1 LVVDFLAAIIR
12 RNPKLV
18 RTAVELHQNGDIPPN
33 THVVDYD
40 AVVKNAAAIS
50 RKSGRLGLTTFFMTK
65 QFGHNPLVARAVMEG
80 GIEKAVAVDID
91 SARILHKGGIPV
103 GHVGHLVQVP
113 KHDVQWVVDELRPD
127 IITVYSVEKAAQ
139 ISHAAK
145 KSRLE
150 QKVLLRVVGERDFF
164 YPYQE
169 GGIPEAKLLEAG
181 RAISRLSHILL
192 AGVTSFPCF
201 RFNVLT
207 TKEEPLPNASTLRR
221 AAGALRRGG
230 FDATTVNMPGDTSTE
245 TLELIRDFGGTQGE
259 PGHALTGT
267 TPANFFRDLP
277 EKPASLYVSEISH
290 KDANRAHSIGV
301 PYVDKVVG
309 ITDSLYHAYR
319 ERVLVGSDPD
329 KISEHEYLADSIVPG
344 FVDYNMPIRT
354 VENDRHV
361 RVGDSV
367 VMGFRAQ
374 TWMTRAKTA
383 VVKGLGRGGKYK
395 LLGVYNNYGDIFGR
409 APPDSFRG
417 RTGLTL

>member
-1 LVVDFLAAIIR
+1 MDFLAAIIR

-40 AVVKNAAAIS
+40 AVVKNASAIS
-50 RKSGRLGLTTFFMTK
+50 RKSRRLGLTAYFMTK
-65 QFGHNPLVARAVMEG
+65 QFGHNPLIARAVKEG

-91 SARILHKGGIPV
+91 SARILHRSGIPV

-127 IITVYSVEKAAQ
+127 IITVFSVEKAVQ
-139 ISHAAK
+139 ISQAAR
-145 KSRLE
+145 KSRVE
-150 QKVLLRVVGERDFF
+150 QKVVLRVVGERDFF

-169 GGIPEAKLLEAG
+169 GGIPEAKLLEAA
-181 RAISRLSHILL
+181 RAISRLSFIRLE
-192 AGVTSFPCF
+192 GVTSFPCF
-201 RFNVLT
+201 RFNVST
-207 TKEEPLPNASTLRR
+207 MKEEPLPNAGTLRK
-221 AAGALRRGG
+221 AARALRRGG

-259 PGHALTGT
+259 PGHALTGS

-277 EKPASLYVSEISH
+277 EIPASLYISEVSH
-290 KDANRAHSIGV
+290 KDANRAYSIGV
-301 PYVDKVVG
+301 PYVDKVLG
-309 ITDSLYHAYR
+309 LTDPLYHTHR
-319 ERVLVGSDPD
+319 ERVLIGSNPD
-329 KISEHEYLADSIVPG
+329 KIAEYEYLADSIIPG

-383 VVKGLGRGGKYK
+383 VVGGLGRSGKHR

-409 APPDSFRG
+409 EQRPFG
-417 RTGLTL
+417 R